1 MNIYVGNLSFDV
13 VESDLLR
20 LFEAFGEVTSATVIK
35 DKFKGRSRGFGFVEM
50 PDDAQAQA
58 AIDALNGKEMMN
70 RPLTVNEAR
79 QRTERAPRSFGD
91 RDRRPSRG
99 GGRRRS

>member
-20 LFEAFGEVTSATVIK
+20 LFEAFGEVTSATIIK

-58 AIDALNGKEMMN
+58 AIDALNGNDGE
-70 RPLTVNEAR
+70 
-79 QRTERAPRSFGD
+79 
-91 RDRRPSRG
+91 
-99 GGRRRS
+99 

>member
-70 RPLTVNEAR
+70 RPLMVNEAR

-91 RDRRPSRG
+91 RRAGRG
-99 GGRRRS
+99 GGGRKRY

>member
-20 LFEAFGEVTSATVIK
+20 LFESFGRVTSASIIK

-50 PDDAQAQA
+50 PDDAEAQA

-70 RPLTVNEAR
+70 RTLTVNEAR
-79 QRTERAPRSFGD
+79 QRSERTPGGGD
-91 RDRRPSRG
+91 RRHGRS
-99 GGRRRS
+99 GGRRRY